1 MGNKLGGSLI
11 GYAIKHNGTFRKVL
25 FDKPIHNTITKS
37 CLQNLLQWNGSDAL
51 CTTDITGNYL
61 SLFAKSSETSN
72 RYGTF
77 NFSALGNDN
86 TPTTVDDV
94 MLYNQIGSYTST
106 KMSGD
111 GWCGST
117 IDGNSAIIRTRI
129 SHIHTITDTFT
140 VRLGIDAFA
149 LKQSVTQGKQG
160 DRAVHGSRVNIYI
173 AHFAGQVLG
182 HRALSA
188 RRVAVNCYRNLFHV
202 LNGLLVRV
210 NKQR

>member
-140 VRLGIDAFA
+140 VREIGWFNRIYPD
-149 LKQSVTQGKQG
+149 
-160 DRAVHGSRVNIYI
+160 GSYS
-173 AHFAGQVLG
+173 
-182 HRALSA
+182 LSA
-188 RRVAVNCYRNLFHV
+188 RVVLDKPVNVEPGDEFYSIYQEGFLENCFLGNVNQTLDSLFI
-202 LNGLLVRV
+202 LPE
-210 NKQR
+210 